1 MIVLLLVTLALI
13 VGLVAALLLAR
24 GRVSLHAAPATTS
37 MGGGLPAGPVTPADI
52 EGVRFDTVVRGY
64 RMDQVDEVLER
75 LESELIAAHDEIR
88 MLRADGAT
96 GLRALSRPAGPPRTP
111 ASSGAS
117 GPSGTLDPSPPSG
130 HHGPH
135 DERLRREQA
144 PDDDQ

>member
-24 GRVSLHAAPATTS
+24 GRVSLHAAPVTTS
-37 MGGGLPAGPVTPADI
+37 MGGGLPTGPVTPADI

-64 RMDQVDEVLER
+64 RMDQVDDVLER
-75 LESELIAAHDEIR
+75 LEAELIAAHDEIR

-96 GLRALSRPAGPPRTP
+96 GLRALSRPAGPPRTT
-111 ASSGAS
+111 
-117 GPSGTLDPSPPSG
+117 GPSSSHGTLDPALPSG

-135 DERLRREQA
+135 DERLRQEQA

>member
-24 GRVSLHAAPATTS
+24 GRVSLHAAPVTTS
-37 MGGGLPAGPVTPADI
+37 MGGGLPTGPVTPADI
-52 EGVRFDTVVRGY
+52 KGVRFDTVVRGY
-64 RMDQVDEVLER
+64 RMDQVDDVLER
-75 LESELIAAHDEIR
+75 LEAELIAAHDEIR

-96 GLRALSRPAGPPRTP
+96 GLRALSRPSGPPRTLGP
-111 ASSGAS
+111 N
-117 GPSGTLDPSPPSG
+117 GPSGTLDPSG

>member
-1 MIVLLLVTLALI
+1 MLLLVTLALI

-75 LESELIAAHDEIR
+75 LESELIAAHDEAEGRVAGEAVARNDLAIALGFGLVDIGVAV
-88 MLRADGAT
+88 MLETGFGGGGSRSRNSGGGGGDKQRAH
-96 GLRALSRPAGPPRTP
+96 R
-111 ASSGAS
+111 
-117 GPSGTLDPSPPSG
+117 
-130 HHGPH
+130 
-135 DERLRREQA
+135 
-144 PDDDQ
+144 